1 MVFRLAE
8 ERFEE
13 IERKLTQ
20 VEKIANIVSLMFT
33 SLLTLS
39 LLSDVLGISFAELVQ
54 KIVTLPW
61 VIPVEIIVQYYW
73 LWYSLEV
80 VLLIMLIVDQVVM
93 YRFLAKN
100 IEPPR
105 TYVLYMN
112 TAMFLISFWL
122 ALILRT
128 GTLTLI
134 AFLSSF
140 TLIYTLM
147 KR

>member
-1 MVFRLAE
+1 LAE

-13 IERKLTQ
+13 LEKRLSQ
-20 VEKIANIVSLMFT
+20 AEKIANIVSLMLT

-39 LLSDVLGISFAELVQ
+39 MLSDILGISFAELVHRV
-54 KIVTLPW
+54 VTLPW
-61 VIPVEIIVQYYW
+61 VVPVGIIEQFYW

-80 VLLIMLIVDQVVM
+80 LLLILLIVDQAVT
-93 YRFLAKN
+93 YRFLARN
-100 IEPPR
+100 AEPPR

-112 TAMFLISFWL
+112 LVTFLLSFWL
-122 ALILRT
+122 GLVIRT
-128 GTLTLI
+128 GTLIMI

-140 TLIYTLM
+140 SLVYTLM

>member
-1 MVFRLAE
+1 MFCLAE

-13 IERKLTQ
+13 FEKRLSQ
-20 VEKIANIVSLMFT
+20 AEKIANIVSLMLT

-39 LLSDVLGISFAELVQ
+39 MLSDVLGISFAELVHR
-54 KIVTLPW
+54 VATLPW
-61 VIPVEIIVQYYW
+61 VIPIEIIEQYYW

-80 VLLIMLIVDQVVM
+80 FLLILLIVDQAIT

-112 TAMFLISFWL
+112 LVMFLLSFWL
-122 ALILRT
+122 GLIIRT
-128 GTLTLI
+128 GTLIMI

-140 TLIYTLM
+140 SLIYTLM

>member
-1 MVFRLAE
+1 LAE

-13 IERKLTQ
+13 LEKRLSQ
-20 VEKIANIVSLMFT
+20 AEKIANIVSFMLT
-33 SLLTLS
+33 SLLVLS
-39 LLSDVLGISFAELVQ
+39 MLSDVLGISFAELVHR
-54 KIVTLPW
+54 VATLPW
-61 VIPVEIIVQYYW
+61 VVPVEIVEQYYW
-73 LWYSLEV
+73 LWYSLEAL
-80 VLLIMLIVDQVVM
+80 LLILLIVDQAIT

-112 TAMFLISFWL
+112 LVMFLLSFWL
-122 ALILRT
+122 GLIIRT
-128 GTLTLI
+128 GTLLVV

-140 TLIYTLM
+140 SLIYTLM